1 MVAYDGSDE
10 SKRALNLA
18 LSLFKK
24 GDHVVLACIVP
35 TPRTAKFVNITTS
48 LIGGPPAE
56 LAGARPSASGEYRF
70 DRYALLSAESSRTV
84 FSDYSSLEKVQKALL
99 EVLDS
104 EASAFAKQGIST
116 ACHVLQGDPK
126 TRLKRLV
133 EFHGCD
139 IVVMGRRRRGASQAP
154 LSHR

>member
-35 TPRTAKFVNITTS
+35 TPRTTKFVNITTS
-48 LIGGPPAE
+48 LIGSPPVE
-56 LAGARPSASGEYRF
+56 LASVRPSASGEYCS
-70 DRYALLSAESSRTV
+70 DRYALLAVESSRIA
-84 FSDYSSLEKVQKALL
+84 FLDYSALEKVQKTLL
-99 EVLDS
+99 EVLDG

-133 EFHGCD
+133 EFHECD